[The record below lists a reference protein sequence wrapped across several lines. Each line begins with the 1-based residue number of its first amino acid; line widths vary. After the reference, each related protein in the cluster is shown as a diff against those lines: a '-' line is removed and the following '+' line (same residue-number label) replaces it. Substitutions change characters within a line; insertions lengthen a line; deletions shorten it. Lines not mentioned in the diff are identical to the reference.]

1 MTSLTQTEDVMACSQ
16 QLLTVINF
24 PIPTSFSKES
34 ARILKDDDVVSVS
47 SAENFSFVKLNNVT

>member
-1 MTSLTQTEDVMACSQ
+1 MTSLTQTEDVMACSK

-24 PIPTSFSKES
+24 SIPTSFSKES

-47 SAENFSFVKLNNVT
+47 SAENFSFVKLKNVT